1 MKEAVPNLEGKKI
14 AIVAMGRSC
23 DQFILAKTHS
33 APIDEV
39 WAINAMAGVVFHDRV
54 FMMDPASRFLDSDD
68 AGSQTGLMRS
78 VLEKHTGPIYTCEL
92 DSRCSGLVEFPLEE
106 VINACGT
113 GYFNNTVAFAIGYAI
128 AAKVA
133 EIHMYGVD
141 FSYKKTVHF
150 AEAGRAC
157 CEYLLSKATER
168 GIKVGVAA
176 GSSLLDTNEP
186 VANKLYGYH
195 RLADPLVIG
204 LENDRFVAKKYSE
217 IKDSLESGTPTYHAP
232 EALRT

>member
-14 AIVAMGRSC
+14 AIVAMGKSC
-23 DQFILAKTHS
+23 DQFILTKTHS

-68 AGSQTGLMRS
+68 AGSQTGIMRS
-78 VLEKHTGPIYTCEL
+78 VLEKHPGPIYTCQL
-92 DSRCSGLVEFPLEE
+92 DPRCQGLVEYPLEE

-141 FSYKKTVHF
+141 FSYKRTVHF

-157 CEYLLSKATER
+157 CEFLLSKATER

-186 VANKLYGYH
+186 VVSKLYGYH
-195 RLADPLVIG
+195 RLAEPLVVG
-204 LENDRFVAKKYSE
+204 MEGDKFVVKKYSE
-217 IKDSLESGTPTYHAP
+217 IKDSLESEAPKYHAP

>member
-1 MKEAVPNLEGKKI
+1 MKEVVPNLEGKKI

-78 VLEKHTGPIYTCEL
+78 VLERHTGPIYTCEL
-92 DSRCSGLVEFPLEE
+92 DARCPGLVEFPLEE

-186 VANKLYGYH
+186 VVSKLYGYH

-217 IKDSLESGTPTYHAP
+217 IKDSLEPDTPTYRAP

>member
-1 MKEAVPNLEGKKI
+1 MKEAVPNLEGKKV

-92 DSRCSGLVEFPLEE
+92 DARCPGLVEYPLEE

-186 VANKLYGYH
+186 VMSKLYGYH

-217 IKDSLESGTPTYHAP
+217 IKDSLEPDTPTYRAP